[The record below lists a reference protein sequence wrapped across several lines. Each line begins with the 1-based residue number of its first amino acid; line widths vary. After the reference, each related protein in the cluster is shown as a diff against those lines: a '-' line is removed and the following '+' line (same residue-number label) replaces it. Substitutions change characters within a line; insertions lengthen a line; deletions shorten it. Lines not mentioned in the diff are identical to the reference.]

1 MATLAGQKIKDKYG
15 NLLHVEGGANA
26 TVKTV
31 EDGGGTA
38 TALSVSTDKVQVDAL
53 KFTTAPASGSSA
65 TALALDSNNDVIL
78 VSVGSGG
85 GAVAM
90 DDLTDV
96 ALANV
101 TSGEFLYF
109 DGTDWI
115 NQTSSEL
122 GLLYGLQKHDDAL
135 TFVTPNTNGMIL
147 LEAGSGMSISYNNST
162 NTATF
167 ESTASGFEEMFIA
180 AVSANITLSSSGS
193 TGILTYT
200 TASNTTDSTSF
211 HFKLGTA
218 KLQLDTANAEY
229 IENVSSAAVPVHVD
243 ITAFTETSSNSGAD
257 ITFTLQKWNGTAW
270 NNIKAVKRAK
280 TTDGAYA
287 DSFWSIFMLGVNERF
302 RVSIS
307 TSTGNITLSQDTRIS
322 FTVKEV
328 GN

>member
-15 NLLHVEGGANA
+15 NLLHVEGGANT
-26 TVKTV
+26 TVKAV

-65 TALALDSNNDVIL
+65 TALALDGNNDVIL

-85 GAVAM
+85 GAVAL

-101 TSGEFLYF
+101 ATGELLYF
-109 DGTDWI
+109 NGTDWVNYTLGEI
-115 NQTSSEL
+115 GVIGGIVDADNNLNFIGANTSGNVL
-122 GLLYGLQKHDDAL
+122 FD
-135 TFVTPNTNGMIL
+135 
-147 LEAGSGMSISYNNST
+147 AGSGMNISYNNATST
-162 NTATF
+162 VTF
-167 ESTASGFEEMFIA
+167 ESTASGFEEMFIG
-180 AVSANITLSSSGS
+180 AVSADITLSTSSS
-193 TGILTYT
+193 TGIMTFT
-200 TASNTTDSTSF
+200 PANNTTDSTSF
-211 HFKLGTA
+211 HFKVGTA
-218 KLQLDTANAEY
+218 KLELDTVSGEY

-243 ITAFTETSSNSGAD
+243 ITAFTETTQNSRN
-257 ITFTLQKWNGTAW
+257 IIYTLEKWNGTSW
-270 NNIKAVKRAK
+270 NDIKSVARAK
-280 TTDGAYA
+280 SDAGAHV

-302 RVSIS
+302 RISIS
-307 TSTGNITLSQDTRIS
+307 TSTGNITLEQESRVS